1 MKNRDE
7 IEDLFAS
14 SFGNFEE
21 TPPTEVKANLD
32 AQLFPSEIIASKKS
46 TNWKWLLLLFPFT
59 AILAFVYLKSNPS
72 NEKQSNLTAK
82 NSIKTTESNIKST
95 DNQQTN
101 VVNPLKLS
109 SENSN
114 SKSEGTAT
122 HKNQKN
128 IALTAITN
136 TSSSSES
143 TNNSSNPTKISKT
156 KNVERIKA
164 NKESSTFSA
173 KNKSEFSNQKSNLK
187 SIGNSNQI
195 TDKER
200 MQPESKQENHKLDA
214 SYLSIINEQNNQSE
228 NVLKS
233 EQTKENSD
241 SEITKSE
248 EKATNQLQSEK
259 VVSNQTEQTKNSE
272 AKFDSTAKTT
282 NEIAKNSTSE
292 LKDEKQKFNATWGIS
307 LYGGI
312 ANGINV
318 LTPPYGLFYENLGP
332 SLSLETNYQFNKK
345 MSVSTGISYDKRI
358 DLYSKDLF
366 QVDSVVSNYTMQFV
380 TDSMNV
386 VIDTIFTYYY
396 SMDTTYFLRTQN
408 VTSTSFSLP
417 LFFNYELFSKNNW
430 SGAVSAGVRINFFKT
445 IVTTPT
451 TGFSEPALSSFGV
464 QSFLRPQLKY
474 DFGKFG
480 VGIYGS
486 FGLDIKQ
493 PVKWTDFSRQRWN
506 YGTGFFM
513 TYKF

>member
-7 IEDLFAS
+7 IDDLFAS

-32 AQLFPSEIIASKKS
+32 AQLFPSERIVSKKS

-72 NEKQSNLTAK
+72 NEKQSNLTTE
-82 NSIKTTESNIKST
+82 NSIKTT
-95 DNQQTN
+95 DNQQ
-101 VVNPLKLS
+101 VKAVNSLKS
-109 SENSN
+109 SIKNPK
-114 SKSEGTAT
+114 SKSEGNVAQV
-122 HKNQKN
+122 NQN
-128 IALTAITN
+128 NLSLTAKTN
-136 TSSSSES
+136 TSFSTES
-143 TNNSSNPTKISKT
+143 TNNSITPTKISKT
-156 KNVERIKA
+156 KNVERTKA
-164 NKESSTFSA
+164 NNETSSLIANT
-173 KNKSEFSNQKSNLK
+173 KSEFSNLKSNLK
-187 SIGNSNQI
+187 SSGNSNQI

-200 MQPESKQENHKLDA
+200 MQPETKQDNYKLDA

-228 NVLKS
+228 NVLKR
-233 EQTKENSD
+233 EETEENTD
-241 SEITKSE
+241 SEITKTE

-272 AKFDSTAKTT
+272 VKNDSTAKST
-282 NEIAKNSTSE
+282 NEIEKNSTSE
-292 LKDEKQKFNATWGIS
+292 LKDEKQKFKATWGIS

-332 SLSLETNYQFNKK
+332 SLSLETDYQFNKK

-445 IVTTPT
+445 TVSTPT